1 VDQRDWDIINILR
14 KNSRLSN
21 SEIGRILKISEGTV
35 RKRISKLIKDKV
47 IKEFTVDLGVSD
59 VEGIVLVKIDPRKTS
74 IIQTNL
80 KKNFQDIYEFSGRAD
95 LAVRISCDS
104 LDVLNSQVDSIRDI
118 DGVKGTDTLIR
129 LK

>member
-1 VDQRDWDIINILR
+1 MDQRDWDIVNLLR

-35 RKRISKLIKDKV
+35 RKRISKMISDKV
-47 IKEFTVDLGVSD
+47 IKEFTVNMGVNE

-74 IIQTNL
+74 NIQNEL
-80 KKNFQDIYEFSGRAD
+80 KIKFHDIYEFSGRAD
-95 LAVRISCDS
+95 LAVRVSCNS
-104 LDVLNSQVDSIRDI
+104 LDALNSSVDSIRNI
-118 DGVKGTDTLIR
+118 DGVRGTDTLIK

>member
-47 IKEFTVDLGVSD
+47 IKEFTLDLGVSD

-95 LAVRISCDS
+95 LAVRISCNS
-104 LDVLNSQVDSIRDI
+104 LDVLNSKVDSIRDI

>member
-1 VDQRDWDIINILR
+1 MDQRDWDIINILR

-35 RKRISKLIKDKV
+35 RKRITKLIKDKV

-95 LAVRISCDS
+95 LAVRISCNS
-104 LDVLNSQVDSIRDI
+104 LDVLNSKVDSIRDI

>member
-80 KKNFQDIYEFSGRAD
+80 KKNFQDIYEFAGRAD
-95 LAVRISCDS
+95 LGVRISCNS
-104 LDVLNSQVDSIRDI
+104 LDVLNSKVDSIRDI

>member
-95 LAVRISCDS
+95 LAVRISCNS
-104 LDVLNSQVDSIRDI
+104 LDVLNSKVDSIRDI

>member
-1 VDQRDWDIINILR
+1 MDQRDWDIVNLLR

-35 RKRISKLIKDKV
+35 RKRISKMISDKV
-47 IKEFTVDLGVSD
+47 IKEFTVNMGVNE

-74 IIQTNL
+74 NIQNEL
-80 KKNFQDIYEFSGRAD
+80 KNKFHDIYEFSGRAD
-95 LAVRISCDS
+95 LAVRVSCNS
-104 LDVLNSQVDSIRDI
+104 LDALNSSVDSIRNI
-118 DGVKGTDTLIR
+118 DGVRGTDTLIK